1 MRASTAATTS
11 WKRLAWT
18 ALGIWGLV
26 LGPTAAVAGS
36 EESETA
42 AAGDRQGAAEAPKAS
57 PGAEATAG
65 EVGAMTTVFEEILVS
80 AAVLG
85 LVGNER
91 EIGRDE
97 ITEIPYGDAAE
108 VLRNVSGLALGRMG
122 GHGLEPRLR
131 GLGETHIN
139 IVLDGAFVH
148 NACPSRMDPPT
159 SFGAVESFERVVVLK
174 GVQTMRYGG
183 GGSAGTILYQ
193 RETPRFAA
201 GERWRL
207 SLGSS
212 AASHSQ
218 TPDLNLDVA
227 AGSPEVYLRVIGEHR
242 DMGNYEDGGGAE
254 VRTAF
259 RKRDANVF
267 LGWTPDPYTLLELSY
282 ENNQTEDALFPGAGM
297 DAPADENNLYRLQ
310 LRRFRT
316 ERRVTAIES
325 ELYWGEIDHLMDNY
339 SLRPLT
345 APMAAKADTRSDT
358 RGGRLSFDVG
368 GGGRLRFALGADF
381 QENVRRA
388 VRSVGPSSDRVV
400 REQSIL
406 WPDATVRDGGLF
418 AEGIYQL
425 EAGHTLRFGARVDH
439 FSAGIGE
446 ADRKPFGPNLSPRQL
461 YELYY
466 AISGD
471 DWRHDD
477 VGALVRYEHR
487 FERGLTLFAGLSRS
501 VRPADATER
510 FLASNNSRPA
520 NRWIGNPGLDA
531 SKHHQLDIGLSSV
544 AAPRQISAIAFFD
557 RVDDF
562 ILRDR
567 ARGQPGILRADGASI
582 YRNVG
587 AELFGL
593 ELDLWQRLTEHVSL
607 VGSAAWVHADNTSDD
622 RPIAQIPP
630 LSGRL
635 RGKLERGRWTAAATL
650 RYAFDQTRVD
660 DDPAT
665 GSGLDAGETPGYAVF
680 DLLGSFTLKSG
691 IRIQAGMDNV
701 LDELFSNHLN
711 RSNLFDLE
719 QVRVN
724 EPGRTLWVKVRF
736 RTSG

>member
-1 MRASTAATTS
+1 MKATTTAATPRAR
-11 WKRLAWT
+11 RLAWIS
-18 ALGIWGLV
+18 LGIGCLV
-26 LGPTAAVAGS
+26 LGPMP
-36 EESETA
+36 A
-42 AAGDRQGAAEAPKAS
+42 AAGGEELEAAGTAASESGERTAAED
-57 PGAEATAG
+57 G
-65 EVGAMTTVFEEILVS
+65 EMTTVFEEILVS
-80 AAVLG
+80 AAAPSG
-85 LVGNER
+85 PVGGER

-139 IVLDGAFVH
+139 VVLDGAFVH

-193 RETPRFAA
+193 RETPRFES

-212 AASHSQ
+212 VASHSE
-218 TPDLNLDVA
+218 TPDLTLDLA
-227 AGSPEVYLRVIGEHR
+227 AGTPELYFRVIGEQR
-242 DMGNYEDGGGAE
+242 DMGNYEDGGGTE
-254 VRTAF
+254 IRTAF
-259 RKRDANVF
+259 EKRDANFF
-267 LGWTPDPYTLLELSY
+267 LGWTPGPATLLELSY
-282 ENNQTEDALFPGAGM
+282 ENNQTDGALFPGAGM
-297 DAPADENNLYRLQ
+297 DAPFDENDLYRLQ
-310 LRRFRT
+310 LRHFRDSG
-316 ERRVTAIES
+316 RVTAIES

-339 SLRPLT
+339 SLRPLA
-345 APMAAKADTRSDT
+345 APMAAKAETRSDT
-358 RGGRLSFDVG
+358 HGGRVSLDLG
-368 GGGRLRFALGADF
+368 GGERLRFAVGIDF

-388 VRSVGPSSDRVV
+388 VRTVGPNADSVN

-406 WPDATVRDGGLF
+406 WPEAEVRDGGVF
-418 AEGIYQL
+418 AEGIYHT
-425 EAGHTLRFGARVDH
+425 EAGHRLRFGARFDH

-461 YELYY
+461 YETYY
-466 AISGD
+466 GSAGE
-471 DWRHDD
+471 DWSHDD
-477 VGALVRYEHR
+477 VGALLRYEHR
-487 FERGLTLFAGLSRS
+487 MERGLKLFAGLSRS

-510 FLASNNSRPA
+510 FLASNGARPA
-520 NRWIGNPGLDA
+520 GRWVGNPGLDA
-531 SKHHQLDIGLSSV
+531 SKHHQIDLGFNLAS
-544 AAPRQISAIAFFD
+544 APRQLSAIAFFD
-557 RVDDF
+557 AVDDF

-593 ELDLWQRLTEHVSL
+593 EVDFWQRLTEHLSL
-607 VGSAAWVHADNTSDD
+607 AGTAAWVHADNTSDG

-635 RGKLERGRWTAAATL
+635 RARLERSHWAGAATL
-650 RYAFDQTRVD
+650 RYAFEQTRVD
-660 DDPAT
+660 DDSAT

-680 DLLGSFTLKSG
+680 DLSGSYDWRSG
-691 IRIQAGMDNV
+691 LRIQVGVDNV
-701 LDELFSNHLN
+701 FDELFSNHLN
-711 RSNLFDLE
+711 RSNLFDPE

-724 EPGRTLWVKVRF
+724 EPGRTLWLKVRF
-736 RTSG
+736 RTGGSP